1 MTHAKCGLLADAD
14 MISTCLQR
22 MSCNGII
29 DQLIPFLLRLM
40 RVISQLTMINDK
52 TLIAVLAA
60 IHLLSA
66 VGLASFDQ
74 DRMMYATLRAVFEN
88 IFVNG
93 EIHDKERRDHV
104 LDLINLERLKQLK
117 QFFGSR
123 FSTDSIETD
132 VLDIYSSI
140 SPRLKSRGH
149 KYFINK
155 SHMLSF
161 VLQFKR
167 GGTLQSTWR

>member
-1 MTHAKCGLLADAD
+1 
-14 MISTCLQR
+14 
-22 MSCNGII
+22 
-29 DQLIPFLLRLM
+29 M

-93 EIHDKERRDHV
+93 EIHDKERRNHV

-117 QFFGSR
+117 QFFWQQVFDR
-123 FSTDSIETD
+123 FDRNRCIRHIWHLLYSIT
-132 VLDIYSSI
+132 V
-140 SPRLKSRGH
+140 
-149 KYFINK
+149 
-155 SHMLSF
+155 
-161 VLQFKR
+161 
-167 GGTLQSTWR
+167 

>member
-1 MTHAKCGLLADAD
+1 
-14 MISTCLQR
+14 
-22 MSCNGII
+22 
-29 DQLIPFLLRLM
+29 
-40 RVISQLTMINDK
+40 MINDK

-93 EIHDKERRDHV
+93 EIHDKESRDHV

-117 QFFGSR
+117 SFGSR

-132 VLDIYSSI
+132 VSDIYGTSYI
-140 SPRLKSRGH
+140 QLQCSPYCDIIYVIIYKSPNCWLSL
-149 KYFINK
+149 YF
-155 SHMLSF
+155 H
-161 VLQFKR
+161 Q
-167 GGTLQSTWR
+167 

>member
-22 MSCNGII
+22 MSCNGVI
-29 DQLIPFLLRLM
+29 DQLIPFLFRLM

-74 DRMMYATLRAVFEN
+74 DRMMYATLRAVFEKLN
-88 IFVNG
+88 HQNG
-93 EIHDKERRDHV
+93 D
-104 LDLINLERLKQLK
+104 
-117 QFFGSR
+117 
-123 FSTDSIETD
+123 ST
-132 VLDIYSSI
+132 V
-140 SPRLKSRGH
+140 
-149 KYFINK
+149 
-155 SHMLSF
+155 
-161 VLQFKR
+161 
-167 GGTLQSTWR
+167 